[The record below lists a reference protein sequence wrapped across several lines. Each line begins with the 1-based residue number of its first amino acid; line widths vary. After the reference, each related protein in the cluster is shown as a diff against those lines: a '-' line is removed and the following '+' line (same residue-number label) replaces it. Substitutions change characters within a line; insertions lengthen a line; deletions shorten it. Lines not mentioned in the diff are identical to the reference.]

1 MQKFVEALIKFTP
14 SGVGIWS
21 TAHALLQH
29 QWTQAAIMVFFTSM
43 TSLWVKF
50 SSEFMKEAEA
60 ESAKLGGGFAKWVF
74 ALFNKAIAAL
84 QSRTIQLWQEL
95 TSDFE
100 DKYFKRLSYICR
112 DYETQGLDRG
122 RGLKLQQVYVS
133 VGLSQQDLANISPNL
148 LKQLKDE
155 NRLDRSFD
163 IGDMLA
169 LMERQPE
176 NFQRLAILGAPGSG
190 KTTLMRHI
198 TLMYATRQRRQLHPN
213 APNFIPVLLYLREI
227 YPQILQQ
234 PQPSLADLLTQWA
247 QGLQT
252 EPPLKPPPAWFAKQ
266 LQQGRCLIL
275 IDGLDEVPEEH
286 QRQQV
291 SRWVDR
297 QLANYMKTPLILTS
311 RRAGYEHA
319 QLQESV
325 RVLEVQP
332 FTSKQ
337 IATFVTTWYLE
348 TEVKSHGGEL
358 DDGVQTEATR
368 QANHLLQ
375 EIDRLP
381 ALKELASNPLLLTMI
396 ATVHRRGNSLPL
408 KRVDLYKMICEVLLE
423 KREWA
428 KAAHPTTMAS
438 TPPTP
443 QKPALSA
450 SQKQVILQP
459 LALELTRRE
468 VLKFTLEDVSALLQ
482 QQLSS
487 LPGKSLSPAAF
498 LKQLREVDALMA
510 KEQENLY
517 EFAHRSFQEYLAA
530 VEIKATQQEGLLLS
544 TLQTPDKLEWWQET
558 IRFYAAQADAS
569 NLIAAILNQPSFE
582 PMQLG
587 CSLLQESLTI
597 RPEIQEALRTK
608 LSDVLQ
614 PLDSDTQQLVAQRQ
628 LQPRY
633 YKLGY
638 YLQQQQWQAADY
650 ETYLVMLDVAGCT
663 QKGYLDIED
672 IQQFPCDDLQII
684 DRLWVN
690 YSKTPDYPNGKWGFS
705 VQKQIWQECGSP
717 MSYNDEWKKFGDRVG
732 WRKDNRWVS
741 YADLIFDLKKSPFG
755 EFPTRG
761 RWYDGGGWFSFLA
774 QRLVDC
780 STSQS

>member
-1 MQKFVEALIKFTP
+1 MQKVVEALIKFAP
-14 SGVGIWS
+14 SGVGIGI
-21 TAHALLQH
+21 TAHALLQQ
-29 QWTQAAIMVFFTSM
+29 QWLQAVIMAFFTSI

-60 ESAKLGGGFAKWVF
+60 ESAKLGGGFAKWLF

-84 QSRTIQLWQEL
+84 QTRAIQLWQEL

-133 VGLSQQDLANISPNL
+133 VCLSQQDLSNISPNL

-155 NRLDRSFD
+155 NQLDRSFD

-169 LMERQPE
+169 LMQRQPDD
-176 NFQRLAILGAPGSG
+176 FRRLAILGAPGSG
-190 KTTLMRHI
+190 KTTLMRYI
-198 TLMYATRQRRQLHPN
+198 TLSYASRQRRHLHPN
-213 APNFIPVLLYLREI
+213 APDFIPVLLYLREI

-234 PQPSLADLLTQWA
+234 PQPSLADLLTQWV
-247 QGLQT
+247 QSLQS
-252 EPPLKPPPAWFAKQ
+252 EPPLKPPPDWFKKQ
-266 LQQGRCLIL
+266 LQQGRCLVL

-291 SRWVDR
+291 SQWVDR
-297 QLANYMKTPLILTS
+297 QLANYIETPLILTS
-311 RRAGYEHA
+311 RKAGYEHA

-332 FTSKQ
+332 FTSEQ
-337 IATFVTTWYLE
+337 IATFVKTWSLE
-348 TEVKSHGGEL
+348 TEIKQSGEV
-358 DDGVQTEATR
+358 DDGVQAEAAR
-368 QANHLLQ
+368 QATHLLQ

-381 ALKELASNPLLLTMI
+381 ALKKLASNPLLLTMI
-396 ATVHRRGNSLPL
+396 ATVHRRGSSLPL

-428 KAAHPTTMAS
+428 KAARSTTVAS
-438 TPPTP
+438 TPPP
-443 QKPALSA
+443 LQKPALTA

-468 VLKFTLEDVSALLQ
+468 VLKFTLEDVSELLQ

-487 LPGKSLSPAAF
+487 LPGKLLSPAEF

-530 VEIKATQQEGLLLS
+530 VEIKATQQEALLLNA
-544 TLQTPDKLEWWQET
+544 LRTPDKLEWWQET
-558 IRFYAAQADAS
+558 IRFYAAQSNAS
-569 NLIAAILNQPSFE
+569 SLIEAILNQPNFE
-582 PMQLG
+582 TMQLA
-587 CSLLQESLTI
+587 CSLLQEGLTI
-597 RPEIQEALRTK
+597 RPELQEALRNK
-608 LSDVLQ
+608 LGDVLH
-614 PLDSDTQQLVAQRQ
+614 PLDPDTLQLIVQRQ

-638 YLQQQQWQAADY
+638 YLQQQQWREADY
-650 ETYLVMLDVAGCT
+650 ETHLVMLDVAGCT
-663 QKGYLDIED
+663 QKRYLNIAD

-684 DRLWVN
+684 DRLWVA
-690 YSKTPDYPNGKWGFS
+690 YSTGLFGLS
-705 VQKQIWQECGSP
+705 VQKQIYTECGAKLDGKHP
-717 MSYNDEWKKFGDRVG
+717 GAEMWQTFGDRVG
-732 WRKDNRWVS
+732 WYKDGKWVS
-741 YADLIFDLKKSPFG
+741 YDNLMGDLKISPKG
-755 EFPTRG
+755 EFP
-761 RWYDGGGWFSFLA
+761 GGFRFRMWFENVDVVEGSWWFS
-774 QRLVDC
+774 LVSRKDL
-780 STSQS
+780 